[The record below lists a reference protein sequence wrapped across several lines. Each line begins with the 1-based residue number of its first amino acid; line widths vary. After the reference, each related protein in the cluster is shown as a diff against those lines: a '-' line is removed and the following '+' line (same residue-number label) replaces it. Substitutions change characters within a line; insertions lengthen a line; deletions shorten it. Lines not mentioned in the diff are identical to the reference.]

1 MTKKNMGFCV
11 LCHSVCDL
19 QKSHAIPNA
28 YIKPIL
34 EASGGNLIAFTSGDE
49 KNYYTSESHKERKLC
64 RVCEGIINNAYENP
78 SVALLRG
85 VSESIE
91 DCGNKI
97 LIKNY
102 NIDVLRS
109 FFSSIYWRL
118 ALWDDEKFQNITL
131 EAGVSEE
138 IRVNLI
144 SKNVVSSGCISVRLW
159 KIVDAS
165 KAKDKILDFSHLL
178 LLPVLYR
185 NKRMDTLRLI
195 FSGYLIEMN
204 VGGFNFNDS
213 KKNGVLRDGA
223 SAVYIPKINFYDIPE
238 LVRLAAIARKKE
250 AAGHTAIKLNGIML

>member
-1 MTKKNMGFCV
+1 MTKKNIGYCA

-64 RVCEGIINNAYENP
+64 RICEGVINNTYENP

-85 VSESIE
+85 VSKNIE

-97 LIKNY
+97 LVKNY
-102 NIDVLRS
+102 NIDILRS

-118 ALWDDEKFQNITL
+118 ALWDDEKFKNITL
-131 EAGVSEE
+131 EDGVSEE
-138 IRVNLI
+138 IRENLV
-144 SKNVVSSGCISVRLW
+144 SKSVVSSRSISVRLW
-159 KIVDAS
+159 KIVDES
-165 KAKDKILDFSHLL
+165 KAKDKILDFNHLL
-178 LLPVLYR
+178 LLPVLYI
-185 NKRMDTLRLI
+185 NKGRDTLRLI
-195 FSGYLIEMN
+195 FSGYLIEMS
-204 VGGFNFNDS
+204 VGGFNFKES
-213 KKNGVLRDGA
+213 RENGVLRDGA

-250 AAGHTAIKLNGIML
+250 EAGHTAIKMNGIML